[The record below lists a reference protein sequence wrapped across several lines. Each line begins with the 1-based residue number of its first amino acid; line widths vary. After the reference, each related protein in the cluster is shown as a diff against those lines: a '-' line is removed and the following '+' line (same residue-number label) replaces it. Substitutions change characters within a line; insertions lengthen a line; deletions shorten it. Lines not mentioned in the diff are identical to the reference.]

1 MDGLK
6 KIGNNV
12 LITES
17 EINVLQKYGIS
28 VNKNAN
34 IDEVLFLIDMF
45 LNAAYDLTDEE
56 YNEIDF
62 VANNLAERKYYMGT
76 NK

>member
-1 MDGLK
+1 MDELK
-6 KIGNNV
+6 KIGKNI
-12 LITES
+12 LIMES
-17 EINVLQKYGIS
+17 EINVLQKYGIT
-28 VNKNAN
+28 VNNN
-34 IDEVLFLIDMF
+34 TTIDEVLFLIDMF
-45 LNAAYDLTDEE
+45 LNAAYDLTDAE